1 MTKMSKDEAE
11 AWANKHR
18 DRLRE
23 ILAFAHPL
31 RCALQANDAEM
42 VALIMT
48 ADEAGAIVVPMTVGG
63 RRAIDMA
70 NAMSDAMSAAGDKPS
85 TEIEAW
91 VNIAILIHYKEG
103 LELLGSLREQAVEIQ
118 RRCDSYTGYFDHS
131 EDN

>member
-23 ILAFAHPL
+23 IFAFAHPL
-31 RCALQANDAEM
+31 RCALQCNDAEM

-70 NAMSDAMSAAGDKPS
+70 NAMSDAGDHPD

-118 RRCDSYTGYFDHS
+118 RRCDSYTGYFDRG